1 VVERDSGSDSRHAP
15 TTLAENHNNVNNYL
29 DDVLVR
35 AFVRKL
41 ENLG

>member
-29 DDVLVR
+29 DDVLER
-35 AFVRKL
+35 IWKRYS
-41 ENLG
+41 